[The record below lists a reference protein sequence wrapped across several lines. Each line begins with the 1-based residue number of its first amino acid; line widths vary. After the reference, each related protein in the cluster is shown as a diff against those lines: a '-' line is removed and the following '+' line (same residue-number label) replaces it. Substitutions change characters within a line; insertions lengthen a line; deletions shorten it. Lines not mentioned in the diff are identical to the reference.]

1 MKVIKT
7 EKKPPVATSKK
18 NIKEVEGQYT
28 FLFTRT
34 NYIIMMVGIVFIAL
48 GYILMI
54 GGGSKDPSVF
64 SEEIFNT
71 QRLTVAP
78 ILLVIGFV
86 IEIFAIMYRKK
97 ETEET
102 LEN

>member
-7 EKKPPVATSKK
+7 EKKPPVASSKK
-18 NIKEVEGQYT
+18 NIKEEGQHT

-34 NYIIMMVGIVFIAL
+34 NYIIMIVGIVFIAL

-54 GGGSKDPSVF
+54 GGGSKDPNVF

-78 ILLVIGFV
+78 ILLIIGFI

-97 ETEET
+97 ETEEI

>member
-18 NIKEVEGQYT
+18 NIKEAGGQYT

-78 ILLVIGFV
+78 ILLIIGFI

>member
-7 EKKPPVATSKK
+7 EKKPPVASSKK
-18 NIKEVEGQYT
+18 NIKEEGQYT

-34 NYIIMMVGIVFIAL
+34 NYIIMIVGIVFIAL

-54 GGGSKDPSVF
+54 GGGSKDPNVF

-78 ILLVIGFV
+78 ILLIIGFI

-97 ETEET
+97 ETEEI